1 MRKPPQSLKLQKER
15 PFNQYLMALF
25 ILLIVTVIAV
35 LSSLSYIEARDELVE
50 KNILLQDETEKSI
63 LQWMALV
70 DAGLKK
76 YDDSLNDKMRRGF
89 KGFLEEY
96 ESSGRDPS
104 KMDLWKLKEDLGGE
118 MDLYIVNADGKIE
131 YSTYEK
137 EVGLDFK
144 KVPYFYE
151 YITTLREGDTFSA
164 DRVVREQSTKKV
176 RKFAYMPTPDHRYLF
191 ELGLV
196 TDLLKDRSL
205 DLSYVETG
213 ENLKELN
220 PDLTTVRFFDTM
232 GNVIGNKSYQMPPLQ
247 KERVERALA
256 QRDGAVYGDP
266 EHRTEVHYL
275 YLDLRDPDYA
285 SDMSV
290 VIELTYTTAPLQQ
303 KLNTLFIS
311 QLTISLLAILLSI
324 VLAYGGSRYISG
336 PISEVVEDIDQ
347 IARGDLDHTIRQT
360 KGIEFAR
367 LEDAINAMVQA
378 LKENIRRTHESEEAL
393 RHYSENL
400 ETIVDQRTA
409 ELKEAN
415 EEANLYLDIMS
426 HDINNANAV
435 SLGYTQLLLLKLS
448 ETERGEAER
457 IRQSILRSSGIIQ
470 NVATIR
476 RIHQE
481 DLPLRTVDLDSV
493 IREEAA
499 HYPESRVRYEGEK
512 VLVWADALLPEV
524 FSNLIGNA
532 FKFMEE
538 DGTVCIRVEDKGDK
552 VLVSV
557 EDTGPGIPDAMKET
571 VFNRF
576 KKGEHRQSGKGL
588 GLYIVRSLV
597 ERQYGGTVWADDR
610 VKGAPEKGAAVRFT
624 LQKVQEKEER
634 RQA

>member
-1 MRKPPQSLKLQKER
+1 MRKSFEPLEFRKER
-15 PFNQYLMALF
+15 SFNQYLMTFF
-25 ILLIVTVIAV
+25 IILIVVVISV

-50 KNILLQDETEKSI
+50 KNLLLQEETEKSI

-76 YDDSLNDKMRRGF
+76 YDDSLNDKMRNGF
-89 KGFLEEY
+89 RGFLEEY
-96 ESSGRDPS
+96 ERSGRDPS
-104 KMDLWKLKEDLGGE
+104 KMDLQGLKEEFGGE
-118 MDLYIVNADGKIE
+118 MDLYIVDAEGIIA

-137 EVGLDFK
+137 EIGLDFK
-144 KVPYFYE
+144 TVPYFYE
-151 YITTLREGDTFSA
+151 YITLLREGDTFSA
-164 DRVVREQSTKKV
+164 DRVVREQSTRKV
-176 RKFAYMPTPDHRYLF
+176 RKYAYMPTPDHRYLF

-213 ENLKELN
+213 ENLKDLN
-220 PDLTTVRFFDTM
+220 PDLTEIRFFDTM
-232 GNVIGNKSYQMPPLQ
+232 GNVIGNKSYQMPALQ
-247 KERVERALA
+247 KERVERVLA
-256 QRDGAVYGDP
+256 QREGAIYPDP
-266 EHRTEVHYL
+266 ATGTEVRYL

-290 VIELTYTTAPLQQ
+290 VIELTYTTLPLQK
-303 KLNTLFIS
+303 KLDTLFVS
-311 QLTISLLAILLSI
+311 QLTIALLAILLSI
-324 VLAYGGSRYISG
+324 VFAYVGSQHISR

-347 IARGDLDHTIRQT
+347 IARGDLDHTIRHT
-360 KGIEFAR
+360 KGIEFSR
-367 LEDAINAMVQA
+367 LEYAINAMVRA
-378 LKENIRRTHESEEAL
+378 LKENIRRAQESEEAL
-393 RHYSENL
+393 KKYSEDL
-400 ETIVDQRTA
+400 EGIVDTRTA

-435 SLGYTQLLLLKLS
+435 SLGYAQLLLLNLPAK
-448 ETERGEAER
+448 ERDEADR
-457 IRQSILRSSGIIQ
+457 IRKSILRSSGIIQ

-476 RIHQE
+476 RIRQ
-481 DLPLRTVDLDSV
+481 DAPPLRSMDLDRV

-499 HYPESRVRYEGEK
+499 HHPAGAVGYEGEK
-512 VLVWADALLPEV
+512 VLVWADVLLPEV
-524 FSNLIGNA
+524 FSNLVGNA
-532 FKFMEE
+532 LKFMEE
-538 DGTVCIRVEDKGDK
+538 GGEVRIRVEDRGEE

-576 KKGEHRQSGKGL
+576 KKGENKRSGKGL

-597 ERQYGGTVWADDR
+597 ERYGGMVWADDR
-610 VKGAPEKGAAVRFT
+610 VEGNPEEGAAVRFT
-624 LQKVQEKEER
+624 LKKVREKGEG

>member
-1 MRKPPQSLKLQKER
+1 MTCRKER
-15 PFNQYLMALF
+15 SFNQYLMTFF
-25 ILLIVTVIAV
+25 ILLIVVVISV

-50 KNILLQDETEKSI
+50 KNLLLQDETEKSI

-76 YDDSLNDKMRRGF
+76 YDDSLNDKMRHGF
-89 KGFLEEY
+89 KNFLEEY
-96 ESSGRDPS
+96 ERSGRDPS
-104 KMDLWKLKEDLGGE
+104 AMDLRRLKEDLGGE
-118 MDLYIVNADGKIE
+118 MDLYVINAEGVIE

-151 YITTLREGDTFSA
+151 YITALREGDTFSA
-164 DRVVREQSTKKV
+164 DRVVREQSTRKV
-176 RKFAYMPTPDHRYLF
+176 RKYAYMPTPDHRYLF

-213 ENLKELN
+213 ENLKTLN
-220 PDLTTVRFFDTM
+220 PDLTEIRFFDSM
-232 GNVIGNKSYQMPPLQ
+232 GNIIGNKSYQMPVIE

-256 QRDGAVYGDP
+256 QREGAVYTDP
-266 EHRTEVHYL
+266 AKRSEVHFL

-290 VIELTYTTAPLQQ
+290 VTELTYTTAPIQK

-324 VLAYGGSRYISG
+324 IFTYVGSRHISR
-336 PISEVVEDIDQ
+336 PISEVVEDIDR
-347 IARGDLDHTIRQT
+347 IARGDLDHTIRHT
-360 KGIEFAR
+360 KGIEFSR
-367 LEDAINAMVQA
+367 MENAINAMVRT
-378 LKENIRRTHESEEAL
+378 LKENIRRAQVSEEAL
-393 RHYSENL
+393 KQYSENL
-400 ETIVDQRTA
+400 EVIVDKRTA

-435 SLGYTQLLLLKLS
+435 SLGYTQLLLMNLPEK
-448 ETERGEAER
+448 ERGEVDR
-457 IRQSILRSSGIIQ
+457 IRQSILRSSGITQ

-476 RIHQE
+476 KIRQE
-481 DLPLRTVDLDSV
+481 ALPLRTVDLDRV
-493 IREEAA
+493 IREEVA
-499 HYPESRVRYEGEK
+499 HHPDGRVNYDGER
-512 VLVWADALLPEV
+512 VLVRADALLPEV

-532 FKFMEE
+532 LKFMEE
-538 DGTVCIRVEDKGDK
+538 EGKVCIRVEDRGEE

-571 VFNRF
+571 IFNRF
-576 KKGEHRQSGKGL
+576 KKGKNKQSGKGL

-597 ERQYGGTVWADDR
+597 ERYGGTVRADDR
-610 VKGAPEKGAAVRFT
+610 VEGAPEEGAAIRFT
-624 LQKVQEKEER
+624 LLKIPDEGER

>member
-1 MRKPPQSLKLQKER
+1 MKCRKER
-15 PFNQYLMALF
+15 PFNQYLMAFF
-25 ILLIVTVIAV
+25 ILFIVTVIAI
-35 LSSLSYIEARDELVE
+35 LSSVSYIEARDELVE
-50 KNILLQDETEKSI
+50 KNLLLQEETEKSI
-63 LQWMALV
+63 LQWMTLV

-76 YDDSLNDKMRRGF
+76 YDDSLNEKMRNGF

-96 ESSGRDPS
+96 ERSGRDPS
-104 KMDLWKLKEDLGGE
+104 QMNLWKLKEDLGGE
-118 MDLYIVNADGKIE
+118 MDLYIVNADGVIE

-144 KVPYFYE
+144 EVPYFYE
-151 YITTLREGDTFSA
+151 YITDLREAGTFSA
-164 DRVVREQSTKKV
+164 DRVVREQSTRKV

-196 TDLLKDRSL
+196 TDMLKDRSL

-232 GNVIGNKSYQMPPLQ
+232 GNVVGNKSYVMPPLQ
-247 KERVERALA
+247 QARVERALA
-256 QRDGAVYGDP
+256 ERAGATYQDSA
-266 EHRTEVHYL
+266 HLTEVHYL
-275 YLDLRDPDYA
+275 FLDLQDPDYA

-311 QLTISLLAILLSI
+311 QLTISLLAVLLSI

-347 IARGDLDHTIRQT
+347 IAHGDLDHTIRQT
-360 KGIEFAR
+360 KGIEFSR
-367 LEDAINAMVQA
+367 LENAINAMVLV

-409 ELKEAN
+409 ELKVAN

-435 SLGYTQLLLLKLS
+435 SMGYTQLLLLKLPQ
-448 ETERGEAER
+448 TEREDVER

-481 DLPLRTVDLDSV
+481 DIPLRTVDLDSV
-493 IREEAA
+493 IREEVG
-499 HYPESRVRYEGEK
+499 HHHEEQVRYERRKK
-512 VLVWADALLPEV
+512 VLVRADALLPEV

-532 FKFMEE
+532 LKFMEE
-538 DGTVCIRVEDKGDK
+538 DGTVCIRVEDREDE

-557 EDTGPGIPDAMKET
+557 EDTGPGIPDPMKES

-576 KKGEHRQSGKGL
+576 KKGEHMQSGKGL

-597 ERQYGGTVWADDR
+597 ERYGGTVWADDR

-624 LQKVQEKEER
+624 LQKVQDREEG

>member
-1 MRKPPQSLKLQKER
+1 
-15 PFNQYLMALF
+15 MALF
-25 ILLIVTVIAV
+25 ILLIVIVIAV
-35 LSSLSYIEARDELVE
+35 LSSVSYIEARDELVE
-50 KNILLQDETEKSI
+50 KNLLLQEETEKSI
-63 LQWMALV
+63 LQWMTLV

-76 YDDSLNDKMRRGF
+76 YDDSLNDKMRSGF
-89 KGFLEEY
+89 KGFLEDY
-96 ESSGRDPS
+96 ECSGRDPS

-118 MDLYIVNADGKIE
+118 MDLYVINADGIIE

-144 KVPYFYE
+144 DVPYFYE

-176 RKFAYMPTPDHRYLF
+176 RKFAYMPTPDHRYLL

-213 ENLKELN
+213 ETLKELN

-232 GNVIGNKSYQMPPLQ
+232 GNVIGNKSYVMSPLQ
-247 KERVERALA
+247 HARVERALA
-256 QRDGAVYGDP
+256 EQSGATYQDP
-266 EHRTEVHYL
+266 EHEAEVHYL
-275 YLDLRDPDYA
+275 FLDLYDPDYA

-290 VIELTYTTAPLQQ
+290 VIELTYTTTPLQQ

-311 QLTISLLAILLSI
+311 QLTISLLAVLLSI
-324 VLAYGGSRYISG
+324 VLAYGGSRYISR

-347 IARGDLDHTIRQT
+347 IARGDLDHTIRHT
-360 KGIEFAR
+360 KGIEFSK
-367 LEDAINAMVQA
+367 LENAINAMVLA
-378 LKENIRRTHESEEAL
+378 LKENIRRAHESEEAL

-400 ETIVDQRTA
+400 ETTVDQRTA

-415 EEANLYLDIMS
+415 EETNLYLDIMS

-435 SLGYTQLLLLKLS
+435 SLGYTQLLLLKLP
-448 ETERGEAER
+448 ETERKDVER

-476 RIHQE
+476 RIHQ
-481 DLPLRTVDLDSV
+481 DNIPLRTVDLDSV
-493 IREEAA
+493 IREEVA
-499 HYPESRVRYEGEK
+499 HYTEGLVRYEGERTP
-512 VLVWADALLPEV
+512 VLADALLPEV

-532 FKFMEE
+532 LKFMER
-538 DGTVCIRVEDKGDK
+538 DGKVCIRVEDKGDK

-597 ERQYGGTVWADDR
+597 ERYGGTVWVDDR
-610 VKGAPEKGAAVRFT
+610 VEGTSEEGAAVRFT
-624 LQKVQEKEER
+624 LQKVQDGEER